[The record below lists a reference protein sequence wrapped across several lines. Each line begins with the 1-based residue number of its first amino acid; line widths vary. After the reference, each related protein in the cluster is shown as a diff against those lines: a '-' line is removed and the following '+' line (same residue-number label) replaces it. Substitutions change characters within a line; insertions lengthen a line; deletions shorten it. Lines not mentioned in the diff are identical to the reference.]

1 MAKYL
6 ETAEVSRLLKRSI
19 LNIEPNAKVS
29 VRVASNFFTPKGTE
43 VREIDVY
50 IKNFNR
56 IVAERLNRIAAACR
70 SHQSKDPLYGTDMRR
85 WLLAGEIA
93 EQRDEDIQVTW
104 RSDQQ
109 TQLLMFAPEEVSL
122 GCDQVNLYMGRGT
135 TGPFTGQSDFNW
147 VLDRFTL
154 CENGYAYRTAD

>member
-1 MAKYL
+1 MK
-6 ETAEVSRLLKRSI
+6 TAI

-29 VRVASNFFTPKGTE
+29 VRVASNFLTPKGKE

-56 IVAERLNRIAAACR
+56 ISVERLDRIAAACR
-70 SHQSKDPLYGTDMRR
+70 SHQSMDPLYGTNMRR

-93 EQRDEDIQVTW
+93 EQRNEDIQVTW

-109 TQLLMFAPEEVSL
+109 EQLLMFAPEEVSL
-122 GCDQVNLYMGRGT
+122 GCDRVNLYMGRGT
-135 TGPFTGQSDFNW
+135 TGPFTGQVDFNW
-147 VLDRFTL
+147 VLNRFAL